1 MATHTSIL
9 AWRIPWTE
17 EPGGPYIVHRV
28 AESQTRLKRL
38 SMQHRATLLG
48 SLRLQTQIKVRQ
60 WLVDLDLRTMRTTM
74 NTLNLTLN
82 ACHW

>member
-9 AWRIPWTE
+9 AWRTPWTE
-17 EPGGPYIVHRV
+17 EPGGLYIVHRV
-28 AESQTRLKRL
+28 AESQTQLKRL

-48 SLRLQTQIKVRQ
+48 SLRLQTHIKVRQ
-60 WLVDLDLRTMRTTM
+60 WLVDLDLRTVRTTV